1 MASNRRL
8 KQVRELR
15 GWSQA
20 KVAEQIGTDATTVSR
35 WERGLFSPTPYFR
48 ERLCTL
54 FDKNAEE
61 LGLLE
66 SPSQPWEGDRS
77 DLSLQPPI
85 ALPSLHANEGWQK
98 EDLHTETIIPPMPPS
113 WPKRTDTFTYILHSA
128 VHDQQAHLLW
138 EDAYV
143 RALHGQRSEAQQLGE
158 ASLSAF
164 ERVGHLNAAAIR
176 EWLNQRDLTSP
187 PSPTTAAPPTSL
199 PVHPEQRKLS
209 GKQALRRRGAGIALI
224 LMITATL
231 ILAGFSFGQLYS
243 AALTAASVAHA
254 SSAPKMAAQ
263 VTLPARPAGNPT
275 LAPSPTFASLSTPV
289 PGSSL
294 ALTPRVTPGSL
305 TPPNCF
311 LESLGYRCDLHLWL
325 FTNGSQGS
333 FTWQISSASTIILV
347 HSPLKGTGTAGQSTQ
362 ITIYILPGQKGQI
375 IFTFTFASLVS
386 PLSVRWEG

>member
-1 MASNRRL
+1 MASNHRL
-8 KQVRELR
+8 KQARELR

-48 ERLCTL
+48 ERLCLL

-61 LGLLE
+61 LGLMESANQPLE
-66 SPSQPWEGDRS
+66 SDRS
-77 DLSLQPPI
+77 NLSLQPPI

-98 EDLHTETIIPPMPPS
+98 EDLHTGTVIPPIPPS

-143 RALHGQRSEAQQLGE
+143 RALHGQRMEAQQLGE

-187 PSPTTAAPPTSL
+187 PSPPTGAPPTSL
-199 PVHPEQRKLS
+199 PVHPEQRNLS
-209 GKQALRRRGAGIALI
+209 VKQTIRRRGAGIALI
-224 LMITATL
+224 LMVATAF
-231 ILAGFSFGQLYS
+231 ILAGFSLSQIYS
-243 AALTAASVAHA
+243 TASTSTSVAHA
-254 SSAPKMAAQ
+254 SSAPKRADQ
-263 VTLPARPAGNPT
+263 VTLPARAAGNPA

-362 ITIYILPGQKGQI
+362 ITIYILPEQKGQI